1 MSRKALVLLVCCC
14 DFRDGAERLIP
25 SKSLGNA
32 VIRAFPGLFRIL
44 RMCAPRHAAAV
55 VRPRE
60 RKKSADRR
68 RRILISRLLIIRAS
82 VPRRKSPFPA
92 YFKGFPAVSLLIP
105 PYPAFLKYPV
115 SPQFGGLL
123 LAILLWQ
130 SELVSKIL
138 EPYLVVLNSL
148 PKIALGPVIIIWV
161 GAGTEAIIVMAVAIS
176 MIVTVLEMLEGFRST
191 DPELIRMAE
200 TFGASRQQIFRKI
213 VFPANI
219 PVLFNSLKI
228 NIGLSLVGVIAGEF
242 LVSKAGLGYLIV
254 YGGQVFQLDLV
265 MTGVIILALMAVGM
279 YRCITLVENRVLRGR
294 RR

>member
-1 MSRKALVLLVCCC
+1 MNHKCTPPGGSATAGAELSAERKAYLRQLQRQKREITWWRTGLLFGLLLLWELAARFGWIDSFITSSPSRIISTLLYETLTGFVL
-14 DFRDGAERLIP
+14 GA
-25 SKSLGNA
+25 
-32 VIRAFPGLFRIL
+32 
-44 RMCAPRHAAAV
+44 
-55 VRPRE
+55 
-60 RKKSADRR
+60 
-68 RRILISRLLIIRAS
+68 
-82 VPRRKSPFPA
+82 
-92 YFKGFPAVSLLIP
+92 
-105 PYPAFLKYPV
+105 
-115 SPQFGGLL
+115 FGGLL

-130 SELVSKIL
+130 SDRISRIL

-161 GAGTEAIIVMAVAIS
+161 GAGTRAIVVMAVAIS

-200 TFGASRQQIFRKI
+200 TFGADRRQVFRKI

-265 MTGVIILALMAVGM
+265 MTGVLILALMAVGM
-279 YRCITLVENRVLRGR
+279 YRCITLVEHRVLRSR
-294 RR
+294 RH

>member
-1 MSRKALVLLVCCC
+1 MNHKCTPPGGSATAGAELSAERKAYLRQLQRQKREITWWRTGLLFGLLLLWELAARIGWI
-14 DFRDGAERLIP
+14 DSFITSSP
-25 SKSLGNA
+25 SRIISTLLSLGDNQLPMHIA
-32 VIRAFPGLFRIL
+32 VTLYETL
-44 RMCAPRHAAAV
+44 T
-55 VRPRE
+55 
-60 RKKSADRR
+60 
-68 RRILISRLLIIRAS
+68 
-82 VPRRKSPFPA
+82 
-92 YFKGFPAVSLLIP
+92 GFVLGA
-105 PYPAFLKYPV
+105 
-115 SPQFGGLL
+115 FGGLL

-130 SELVSKIL
+130 SDRVSRIL

-161 GAGTEAIIVMAVAIS
+161 GAGTRAIVVMAEAIS

-200 TFGASRQQIFRKI
+200 TFGADRRQVFRKI

-265 MTGVIILALMAVGM
+265 MTGVLILALMAVGM
-279 YRCITLVENRVLRGR
+279 YRCITLVEHRVLRSR
-294 RR
+294 RH

>member
-1 MSRKALVLLVCCC
+1 MNHKCTPPGGSATAGAELSAERKAYLRQLQRQKREITWWRTGLL
-14 DFRDGAERLIP
+14 FGLLLLWELAARLGWIDSFITSSP
-25 SKSLGNA
+25 SRIISTLLSLGDNQLPMHIA
-32 VIRAFPGLFRIL
+32 VTLYETL
-44 RMCAPRHAAAV
+44 T
-55 VRPRE
+55 
-60 RKKSADRR
+60 
-68 RRILISRLLIIRAS
+68 
-82 VPRRKSPFPA
+82 
-92 YFKGFPAVSLLIP
+92 GFVLGA
-105 PYPAFLKYPV
+105 
-115 SPQFGGLL
+115 FGGLL

-130 SELVSKIL
+130 SDRISRIL

-161 GAGTEAIIVMAVAIS
+161 GAGTRAIVVMAVAIS

-200 TFGASRQQIFRKI
+200 TFGADRRQVFRKI

-265 MTGVIILALMAVGM
+265 MTGVLILALMAVGM
-279 YRCITLVENRVLRGR
+279 YRCITLVEHRVLRSR
-294 RR
+294 RH

>member
-1 MSRKALVLLVCCC
+1 M
-14 DFRDGAERLIP
+14 
-25 SKSLGNA
+25 
-32 VIRAFPGLFRIL
+32 
-44 RMCAPRHAAAV
+44 
-55 VRPRE
+55 
-60 RKKSADRR
+60 
-68 RRILISRLLIIRAS
+68 
-82 VPRRKSPFPA
+82 
-92 YFKGFPAVSLLIP
+92 
-105 PYPAFLKYPV
+105 
-115 SPQFGGLL
+115 L

-279 YRCITLVENRVLRGR
+279 YRCITLVENRVLRR
-294 RR
+294 RRR